1 MANEFK
7 HKTVGT
13 QLTQTEFEAVG
24 GHVLDSQA
32 AGDIIY
38 ASSTTQLS
46 RLGIGTAGKLLAV
59 NSGATAP
66 EYVAALTG
74 VTSVLNTAL
83 VIGRD
88 ADNDIDFAT
97 DNTILFRADGADQI
111 KLTNGALL
119 PVTDDDIDLGSSSLQ
134 FKDGHFD
141 GTVEADAITVG
152 GTAVLTGG
160 AVTSITSL
168 LNISLVLGRD
178 ADNDIDFG
186 TDNNIIFR
194 AGAQDQIKLIDGALA
209 PVTDND
215 VDLGTSSL
223 EFKDAFFDGTVTS
236 DAFAGPLTGDVT
248 GNADT
253 ATALATG
260 RTIGMTGDVVWT
272 SASFTGAGNVTGSAT
287 IQSTSVESGMLNNN
301 IISGQTEITS
311 GLADADELLYSDG
324 GVLKRVGLDT
334 LSTKVLTGNAASATI
349 LATARAINGV
359 DFDGSA
365 AITVTAAGSTLSDTV
380 TVAKGGTN
388 ATSLADKAVL
398 ITQDSGTDTVSAAA
412 MSTNGQL
419 LIGGSSGPAVATLTA
434 GSNVTITNADGG
446 ITIAST
452 QATDATNSSHVLV
465 TDNESTDEDN
475 LITFVENGTSST
487 GNVGLEMDGT
497 LTYNPSTGKV
507 TATGFVG
514 TLTGNVTGNVS
525 GTAATV
531 TSGTQANIT
540 TLANLTTS
548 GALNAGSI
556 TSGFTSIDVGAGT
569 IDTTGAVSTGNLSP
583 AGDVAI
589 ADAKVIKLGGTRPAD
604 NEPATNNTGYGI
616 VVLFDAGA
624 AVAIGDAVS
633 VDGNGR
639 VIKTVADATGT
650 LSGPCIGIATTAATN
665 ADDDV
670 YVMTHGIF
678 RHDDWGL
685 TAGSAAYIEEADPG
699 DLSATAPND
708 DGDYV
713 QRVGV
718 AVKDDVLLVMPSI
731 DVIEHTG

>member
-1 MANEFK
+1 MANEFQ
-7 HKTVGT
+7 HKSVGS
-13 QLTQTEFEAVG
+13 QITQTEYEHTDG
-24 GHVLDSQA
+24 TGHIFDSQA
-32 AGDIIY
+32 AGDLAY
-38 ASSTTQLS
+38 ASSTTVLS
-46 RLGIGTAGKLLAV
+46 RLGIGTAGKLLQV

-66 EYVAALTG
+66 EWTAAITG
-74 VTSVLNTAL
+74 ATSILNTAL

-111 KLTNGALL
+111 KLTN
-119 PVTDDDIDLGSSSLQ
+119 
-134 FKDGHFD
+134 
-141 GTVEADAITVG
+141 
-152 GTAVLTGG
+152 
-160 AVTSITSL
+160 
-168 LNISLVLGRD
+168 
-178 ADNDIDFG
+178 
-186 TDNNIIFR
+186 
-194 AGAQDQIKLIDGALA
+194 GALA

-287 IQSTSVESGMLNNN
+287 IQSDAVESGMLNDN
-301 IISGQTEITS
+301 IISGQTEISS
-311 GLADADELLYSDG
+311 GLADADELLYSDA

-412 MSTNGQL
+412 MSSNGQL

-465 TDNESTDEDN
+465 TDNESTDENN

-497 LTYNPSTGKV
+497 LTYNPSTGIV
-507 TATGFVG
+507 TATGFAG
-514 TLTGNVTGNVS
+514 ALTGNVTGNAS

-548 GALNAGSI
+548 GALDAGSI
-556 TSGFTSIDVGAGT
+556 TSGFGT
-569 IDTTGAVSTGNLSP
+569 IDTGSSAISTTGAVRTGDINLGHASDTTLARSATGEVTIAGTLIKKVGVENIWVP
-583 AGDVAI
+583 AQAMTPRDNAGCASLTTVA
-589 ADAKVIKLGGTRPAD
+589 AGT
-604 NEPATNNTGYGI
+604 
-616 VVLFDAGA
+616 
-624 AVAIGDAVS
+624 
-633 VDGNGR
+633 NGR
-639 VIKTVADATGT
+639 PDFHVLDFDKDSDEHAQFSIAMPKSWDGGNINAYFYW
-650 LSGPCIGIATTAATN
+650 IGIAATTGVA
-665 ADDDV
+665 
-670 YVMTHGIF
+670 
-678 RHDDWGL
+678 WGTQVL
-685 TAGSAAYIEEADPG
+685 SLNDNEEIDAAYGTAVVTQDDSQGDATELLISAKSGDIACSGADG
-699 DLSATAPND
+699 DLLYFQVFRDVSDGND
-708 DGDYV
+708 DMAGDA
-713 QRVGV
+713 RLVGILFEYTSS
-718 AVKDDVLLVMPSI
+718 ASTD
-731 DVIEHTG
+731 G